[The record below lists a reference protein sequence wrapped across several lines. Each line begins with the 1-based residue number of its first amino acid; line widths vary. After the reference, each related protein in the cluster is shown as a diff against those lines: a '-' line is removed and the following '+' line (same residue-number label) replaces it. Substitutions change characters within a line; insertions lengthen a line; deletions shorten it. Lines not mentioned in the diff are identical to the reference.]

1 MIPSLHIA
9 SETNFDTLGLGGL
22 ADAISCTVTEERNG
36 EYELEMEYPV
46 NGIHFNDLAVD
57 RIIVAPNND
66 KDHGQPFRIYF
77 IRPAISG
84 RVTVLANHISY
95 QLSYIPCKAFSATGL
110 QAALDGL
117 VSNAVKVPMPFT
129 LEADFSSSATYTQVL
144 PQSIRACLGG
154 ADGSILDVFGGEF
167 EFDRYAVRLHKSRGY
182 DNHVVIAYGKNL
194 MNYEQETNI
203 SNLLTGI
210 YPYYCKDDSLLVLPE
225 GIVTVTHS
233 CSYPRIKV
241 VDLSDQFEELPTI
254 SQLRTAAQSYIN
266 NNQLTVPRVS
276 IKASFCPLWQTEE
289 FKDIA
294 PLEHVRLCDTV
305 IVQYPTLGVEAKA
318 KVIKVVYNVLEGR
331 YDSIEL
337 GDARQTLDV
346 MIASLLKGG
355 RK

>member
-1 MIPSLHIA
+1 MIPSLHVA
-9 SETNFDTLGLGGL
+9 TDTNFDSLGLGGL
-22 ADAISCTVTEERNG
+22 TDAISCTVTEVRNG

-46 NGIHFNDLAVD
+46 DGIHFEDIAVD

-66 KDHGQPFRIYF
+66 LDHGQPFRIYAVL
-77 IRPAISG
+77 PTISG
-84 RVTVLANHISY
+84 RVTILAQHISY
-95 QLSYIPCKAFSATGL
+95 QLSYIPCKPFSTTGL
-110 QAALDGL
+110 QAALSGL

-129 LEADFSSSATYTQVL
+129 LEADFSASAAYTQTL
-144 PQSIRACLGG
+144 PKSIRACLGG
-154 ADGSILDVFGGEF
+154 EDGSILDAFGGEF
-167 EFDRYAVRLHKSRGY
+167 EFDRYAVRLHKSRGN

-194 MNYEQETNI
+194 TDYEQETNI

-210 YPYYCKDDSLLVLPE
+210 YPYYSKDDTLQVLPE
-225 GIVTVTHS
+225 SVVTVAHG

-241 VDLSDQFEELPTI
+241 VDLSDQFETFPTI
-254 SQLRTAAQSYIN
+254 SQLRAAAQSYID

-276 IKASFCPLWQTEE
+276 IKARFCPLWQTEE

-305 IVQYPTLGVEAKA
+305 TVQYPTLGVEAKA

-337 GDARQTLDV
+337 GDARQTLDAT
-346 MIASLLKGG
+346 IASLLKGG